1 MRVKI
6 NIEIEIG
13 DYEIEEVM
21 DSVIEIIEGMKE
33 LRDDNDRD

>member
-6 NIEIEIG
+6 NIEIEIS
-13 DYEIEEVM
+13 DYETEEVM

>member
-13 DYEIEEVM
+13 DYETEEVM
-21 DSVIEIIEGMKE
+21 DSVIEIIESIKE
-33 LRDDNDRD
+33 FKDDNDRD

>member
-1 MRVKI
+1 MKVKI

>member
-13 DYEIEEVM
+13 DYETEEVM
-21 DSVIEIIEGMKE
+21 DSVIEIIESIKE
-33 LRDDNDRD
+33 FRDDNDRD

>member
-13 DYEIEEVM
+13 DYETEEVM
-21 DSVIEIIEGMKE
+21 DSVIEIIESVKE

>member
-13 DYEIEEVM
+13 DHETEEVM
-21 DSVIEIIEGMKE
+21 GSVIEIIESIKE